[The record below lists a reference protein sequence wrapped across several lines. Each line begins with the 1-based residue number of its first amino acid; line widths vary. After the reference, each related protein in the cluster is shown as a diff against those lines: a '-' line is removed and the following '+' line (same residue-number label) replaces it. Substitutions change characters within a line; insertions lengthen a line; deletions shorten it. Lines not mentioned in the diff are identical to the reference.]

1 MGAREAELL
10 EDEVELNQDERNQD
24 EVEVVVSPEQVSI
37 DNFAFIV
44 VI

>member
-1 MGAREAELL
+1 MGAHEAELL
-10 EDEVELNQDERNQD
+10 EDEVELNQD